1 MCDTVSLY
9 FIKIANNVV
18 YVGHN
23 NWVSQASTTHFIFSS
38 YQVWLLCFQGEG
50 ASVKDA
56 AAAGIIDCYLLKVW
70 AVKLATN
77 AVNTVLR
84 VDQVS

>member
-1 MCDTVSLY
+1 MEFHRFPLHFTSSLVT
-9 FIKIANNVV
+9 KCVCCA
-18 YVGHN
+18 
-23 NWVSQASTTHFIFSS
+23 
-38 YQVWLLCFQGEG
+38 FQGEG

>member
-1 MCDTVSLY
+1 MLQLTVH
-9 FIKIANNVV
+9 VCCV
-18 YVGHN
+18 
-23 NWVSQASTTHFIFSS
+23 
-38 YQVWLLCFQGEG
+38 FQGEG

>member
-1 MCDTVSLY
+1 MRLHKSRVPQVS
-9 FIKIANNVV
+9 
-18 YVGHN
+18 
-23 NWVSQASTTHFIFSS
+23 STTLFMCIN
-38 YQVWLLCFQGEG
+38 CTFQGEG

-56 AAAGIIDCYLLKVW
+56 AAAWIIDCYLLKVW
-70 AVKLATN
+70 AIKLATN